1 MQLITREELKATL
14 DPNDDSKLVKVSTLA
29 TQQASPDQPRH
40 EPDPEPDPSR
50 SLPPGTWT
58 IDPTDSSVMV
68 AWPTLRRWTKTR
80 RLPAFGII
88 HLDELPPVG
97 AIRFQQPS
105 GLPVLTMALDQAT
118 APTAPDLEAMG
129 GGSDGSGQ
137 RWWTLDSQ
145 SLEVLPTGTWRIMA
159 TLTAGGGATL
169 VELHLEVDPKAS
181 RRHVL
186 VLRGRGV
193 LDRRALGLGR
203 RAWGLG
209 PNLQLGL
216 ALHATRVEPA
226 PAPSATKE
234 PATTGKPGC

>member
-1 MQLITREELKATL
+1 MTNQALAARSGSAT
-14 DPNDDSKLVKVSTLA
+14 A
-29 TQQASPDQPRH
+29 
-40 EPDPEPDPSR
+40 DPESDPSR
-50 SLPPGTWT
+50 SLPPGSWT

-68 AWPTLRRWTKTR
+68 AWPTLRLRTKTR
-80 RLPAFGII
+80 RLHAFGVI

-118 APTAPDLEAMG
+118 AQRAPDLDAMR
-129 GGSDGSGQ
+129 GGSDGSGH
-137 RWWTLDSQ
+137 RWWTLRSQ

-159 TLTAGGGATL
+159 TLTAGSGATL
-169 VELHLEVDPKAS
+169 VELHLGVDPKAS
-181 RRHVL
+181 RHHVL

-209 PNLQLGL
+209 PKLQLGL
-216 ALHATRVEPA
+216 ALHATRVNPTPA
-226 PAPSATKE
+226 PIRRDNKPWTK
-234 PATTGKPGC
+234 PNRCVLSS

>member
-1 MQLITREELKATL
+1 MTNQALAARSRSATE
-14 DPNDDSKLVKVSTLA
+14 VKVSTLA

-40 EPDPEPDPSR
+40 EPDPESDPSR
-50 SLPPGTWT
+50 PLPPGTWT

-68 AWPTLRRWTKTR
+68 ARPTLRLWTKTS
-80 RLPAFGII
+80 RLHAFGVI

-97 AIRFQQPS
+97 VVIRFQQPS

-118 APTAPDLEAMG
+118 AQRAADLDAMG
-129 GGSDGSGQ
+129 GGSDGSGH
-137 RWWTLDSQ
+137 RWWALRSQ

-193 LDRRALGLGR
+193 LDRRALGPGR
-203 RAWGLG
+203 RAWGPG
-209 PNLQLGL
+209 PKIQLGL
-216 ALHATRVEPA
+216 ALHATRVNPT

-234 PATTGKPGC
+234 PSTAGKPGC

>member
-1 MQLITREELKATL
+1 MQQITREELKATL
-14 DPNDDSKLVKVSTLA
+14 DANDDSKLVKVSTLA

-58 IDPTDSSVMV
+58 IDPTQSSVMV

-80 RLPAFGII
+80 RLPAFGVI

-118 APTAPDLEAMG
+118 AQRAPDLDAMG
-129 GGSDGSGQ
+129 GGSDGSGH
-137 RWWTLDSQ
+137 RWWTLRSQ

-209 PNLQLGL
+209 PKLQLGL
-216 ALHATRVEPA
+216 ALHTTRVHPM

-234 PATTGKPGC
+234 PAAAGKPGC

>member
-1 MQLITREELKATL
+1 MQLITRDELKAT
-14 DPNDDSKLVKVSTLA
+14 PRRQRR
-29 TQQASPDQPRH
+29 QQTES
-40 EPDPEPDPSR
+40 DPSR

-58 IDPTDSSVMV
+58 IDPTDSGVMV
-68 AWPTLRRWTKTR
+68 AWPTLRLWTKTR
-80 RLPAFGII
+80 RLHAFGVI

-118 APTAPDLEAMG
+118 AQRAPDLDAMR
-129 GGSDGSGQ
+129 GGSDGSGH
-137 RWWTLDSQ
+137 RWWTLRSQ

-159 TLTAGGGATL
+159 TLTAGSGATL

-186 VLRGRGV
+186 VRRGRGV

-209 PNLQLGL
+209 PRIQLGL
-216 ALHATRVEPA
+216 ALHATPVNPT

-234 PATTGKPGC
+234 PSTTGKPGC

>member
-1 MQLITREELKATL
+1 MTDHALARSRSATA
-14 DPNDDSKLVKVSTLA
+14 DPGDVNRS
-29 TQQASPDQPRH
+29 
-40 EPDPEPDPSR
+40 DPSR

-68 AWPTLRRWTKTR
+68 AWPTLRLWIKTR
-80 RLPAFGII
+80 RLHAFGII

-105 GLPVLTMALDQAT
+105 GLPVLTMALDQAS
-118 APTAPDLEAMG
+118 AQRAPDLDAMR
-129 GGSDGSGQ
+129 GGSDGSGH
-137 RWWTLDSQ
+137 RWWTLRSQ

-209 PNLQLGL
+209 SKIQLGL
-216 ALHATRVEPA
+216 ALHATRVEPT
-226 PAPSATKE
+226 PAPSAMRE
-234 PATTGKPGC
+234 PSTTGKPGCSPRSSASKRAPEWWATRLASCS

>member
-1 MQLITREELKATL
+1 MTNQALAARSRPAT
-14 DPNDDSKLVKVSTLA
+14 A
-29 TQQASPDQPRH
+29 
-40 EPDPEPDPSR
+40 DPESDPSR

-58 IDPTDSSVMV
+58 IDPTDSNVMV
-68 AWPTLRRWTKTR
+68 AWPTLRHWTKTR

-118 APTAPDLEAMG
+118 AHRVPDLDAMG
-129 GGSDGSGQ
+129 GGSDGSEH
-137 RWWTLDSQ
+137 RWWTLRSQ

-159 TLTAGGGATL
+159 TLTAGSGATL
-169 VELHLEVDPKAS
+169 VELHLEADPKAS
-181 RRHVL
+181 RRQVL

-209 PNLQLGL
+209 PKIQLGL
-216 ALHATRVEPA
+216 ALHATRVHPT
-226 PAPSATKE
+226 PAPSATKASE
-234 PATTGKPGC
+234 ATERPR